1 MKSSSPVITLLKPG
15 LHLLWVVLGLGFGL
29 SACRDLNP
37 IARPRQNLIVRIS
50 TGTAFQNSAIV
61 SSTLRDIDPTDP
73 IIEHGHCYSFN
84 NPVPTVEDSTS
95 RLGGRNSFGT
105 FTSNLPALL
114 PNTTYFIRP
123 YVRAENELIYGEMFT
138 IVTGEVKVL
147 GGSNVTPTGF
157 TLTGFTSTNVN
168 GNLSEQGFC
177 ISTTNILPTI
187 DDTRVRV
194 NVTANR
200 GIFNAIITGLTANT
214 TYYCRAYLLTADGAV
229 EYSAPTRVNTAN

>member
-1 MKSSSPVITLLKPG
+1 MKSLSSILSFLQVRPYLFLG
-15 LHLLWVVLGLGFGL
+15 LLWLVLGL

-37 IARPRQNLIVRIS
+37 VSRPRQNLIVRIS
-50 TGTAFQNSAIV
+50 TGTAFQNSATV
-61 SSTLRDIDPTDP
+61 SSTLRDIDPADP

-105 FTSNLPALL
+105 FTSSLPALL
-114 PNTTYFIRP
+114 PNTTYYVRP
-123 YVRAENELIYGEMFT
+123 YVRAENGLIYGDMFA

-177 ISTTNILPTI
+177 LSTTNVLPTLT
-187 DDTRVRV
+187 DTRLRV

-200 GIFNAIITGLTANT
+200 GIFNVILTGLAAST

-229 EYSAPTRVNTAN
+229 EYSAPTQVNTAN